1 LIHDI
6 TYFKWSKVRSKKTEN
21 SSQHYW
27 IELLDHKYL
36 KQHNVERFNYVPMYK
51 QTYNILLHLGL
62 KENLGKDEYVLASDF
77 KNRTRIKDIMSR
89 AFHWYWRTVA
99 GLNPD
104 IQFKSLRSTF
114 ITIASLSATGD
125 KWQLIQKHTNTNTT
139 RKHYFE
145 KSHVVSEMFGK
156 DFGH

>member
-1 LIHDI
+1 
-6 TYFKWSKVRSKKTEN
+6 
-21 SSQHYW
+21 
-27 IELLDHKYL
+27 
-36 KQHNVERFNYVPMYK
+36 
-51 QTYNILLHLGL
+51 
-62 KENLGKDEYVLASDF
+62 
-77 KNRTRIKDIMSR
+77 MSR

-114 ITIASLSATGD
+114 ITIASLSAMGD
-125 KWQLIQKHTNTNTT
+125 KWKLIQKHTNMDTT

-145 KSHVVSEMFGK
+145 KSHAVSEMFGE